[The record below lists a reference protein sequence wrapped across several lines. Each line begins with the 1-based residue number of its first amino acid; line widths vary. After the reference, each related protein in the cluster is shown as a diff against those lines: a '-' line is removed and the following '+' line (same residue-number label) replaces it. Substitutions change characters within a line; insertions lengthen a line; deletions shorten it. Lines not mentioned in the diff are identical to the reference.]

1 MPHAVVT
8 GATGF
13 VGSHLVDLL
22 LERGYRVTAA
32 LRSTSRSRWLDG
44 KPVERVEV
52 DFGRA
57 LSLPPSDVVFHVA
70 GVIRADRWE
79 DYLAGNRDAAV
90 RAVEGARAARFVHVS
105 TLAVTGPGENVDET
119 TPCAPISLYGKSKW
133 EGEREVLK
141 RRDRL
146 PVTVVRPPVVYGPR
160 DTGLYD
166 MYRTVARGL
175 RPEIG
180 DRKMV
185 SLVHVRDLV
194 EGIVRAAEAREG
206 ENEVFLLSNRDAWP
220 VSDLLALIQAAIG
233 RPAVRVRVPDRVVRF
248 LGAVVE
254 DGAKLAGKRSMF
266 GRDKAL
272 EMTQRAWSCS
282 PEKARRRLGW
292 EARVPVDRGM
302 TETLAWYRDEGLL

>member
-1 MPHAVVT
+1 
-8 GATGF
+8 
-13 VGSHLVDLL
+13 
-22 LERGYRVTAA
+22 
-32 LRSTSRSRWLDG
+32 
-44 KPVERVEV
+44 VERVEV
-52 DFGRA
+52 DFSRP
-57 LSLPPSDVVFHVA
+57 LELPPCDIVFHVA

-79 DYLAGNRDAAV
+79 DYLEGNRDAAV

-133 EGEREVLK
+133 EGEREVWR
-141 RRDRL
+141 RRDRI

-160 DTGLYD
+160 DFGLYD

-180 DRKMV
+180 DRKVV

-194 EGIVRAAEAREG
+194 EGILRAGEAPEG
-206 ENEVFLLSNRDAWP
+206 ANEVFLLSNREPWT
-220 VSDLLALIQAAIG
+220 VTELLDLIQKGIG

-254 DGAKLAGKRSMF
+254 DGARLAGRRSMF

-272 EMTQRAWSCS
+272 EMTQRAWSCT
-282 PEKARRRLGW
+282 PEKARRLLGW
-292 EARVPVDRGM
+292 EARVPVPAGM
-302 TETLAWYRDEGLL
+302 GETLDWYRGEGLL